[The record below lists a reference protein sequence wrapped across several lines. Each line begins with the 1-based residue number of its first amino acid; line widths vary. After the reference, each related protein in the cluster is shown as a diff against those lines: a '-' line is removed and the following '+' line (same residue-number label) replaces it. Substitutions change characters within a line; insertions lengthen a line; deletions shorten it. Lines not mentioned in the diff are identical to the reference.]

1 MSASVP
7 FRLWIQAGC
16 PETYDY
22 DGMHLTVDD
31 IIGYEYDAI
40 HETGASVLEDEECER
55 LGIPVGSTNES
66 AVKILRASR
75 PLNG

>member
-16 PETYDY
+16 PDTYNF
-22 DGMHLTVDD
+22 DGLQLTADD

-40 HETGASVLEDEECER
+40 HEAGATVLEEDECQR
-55 LGIPVGSTNES
+55 LGLPLGSTNES
-66 AVKILRASR
+66 AIQVIRANR